1 MFRMV
6 IQCQDISVLNLNIV
20 TLYIEPQYLV
30 LSMTSASLDNILA
43 ATLHRLDYLVK
54 FYDSNPVEGS
64 DRFRREQPFLVV
76 FSL

>member
-1 MFRMV
+1 
-6 IQCQDISVLNLNIV
+6 
-20 TLYIEPQYLV
+20 
-30 LSMTSASLDNILA
+30 MTSASLDNILA